1 MSIDLENI
9 RNQRISGVGG
19 AYQIRTLIYDT
30 NGIDAEYHI
39 APTIF
44 TVRTLKPA
52 TPDTKHETRAFL
64 WSRVSSS
71 KPEIRNPKPGTKIP
85 NPGTSPPARSHA

>member
-1 MSIDLENI
+1 MSPQAGSTVTIDLENI
-9 RNQRISGVGG
+9 RNQRIAGVGG

-44 TVRTLKPA
+44 TVRTPKPA
-52 TPDTKHETRAFL
+52 TRDTRHETRASL
-64 WSRVSSS
+64 WSRVSNPKS
-71 KPEIRNPKPGTKIP
+71 EIRNLQPG
-85 NPGTSPPARSHA
+85 S